1 MQNRLLPYIGGA
13 ILIVGILI
21 LSGILLTVLNV
32 QQKEETPQ
40 ETLSQVSKI
49 LLAPEVEAVL
59 DRKIAL
65 IRELLEDPVIVNEVK
80 KANQQHKD
88 ISLQEILKLDTR
100 WRSTEGIDEFIEPF
114 LTNEIAH
121 KLIEFQERHPGFS
134 EIFVVDMYGLNVG
147 QTNKT
152 TDYYQ
157 ADEDWW
163 IDAYN
168 SGKGK
173 ASHGAIE
180 FDESAQTEAISLY
193 IPVMDRINN
202 KAIGVIKAV
211 VSITAIK
218 MDL

>member
-65 IRELLEDPVIVNEVK
+65 IRELVEDPVIVNEVK

-163 IDAYN
+163 IGAYN

-173 ASHGAIE
+173 ASHGTIE

-193 IPVMDRINN
+193 IPVMDGINN

>member
-1 MQNRLLPYIGGA
+1 M
-13 ILIVGILI
+13 IVGILI

-65 IRELLEDPVIVNEVK
+65 IRELVEDPVIVNEVK

-163 IDAYN
+163 IGAYN

-173 ASHGAIE
+173 ASHGTIE

>member
-1 MQNRLLPYIGGA
+1 
-13 ILIVGILI
+13 
-21 LSGILLTVLNV
+21 
-32 QQKEETPQ
+32 
-40 ETLSQVSKI
+40 
-49 LLAPEVEAVL
+49 
-59 DRKIAL
+59 
-65 IRELLEDPVIVNEVK
+65 
-80 KANQQHKD
+80 
-88 ISLQEILKLDTR
+88 
-100 WRSTEGIDEFIEPF
+100 
-114 LTNEIAH
+114 
-121 KLIEFQERHPGFS
+121 
-134 EIFVVDMYGLNVG
+134 MYGLNAG

-163 IDAYN
+163 IGAYN

-173 ASHGAIE
+173 ASHGTIE

-193 IPVMDRINN
+193 IPVMDGINN

>member
-163 IDAYN
+163 IGAYN

-173 ASHGAIE
+173 ASHGTIE

>member
-65 IRELLEDPVIVNEVK
+65 IRELVEDPVIVNEVK

-134 EIFVVDMYGLNVG
+134 EIFVVDMYGLNAG

-163 IDAYN
+163 IGAYN

-173 ASHGAIE
+173 ASHGTIE

>member
-65 IRELLEDPVIVNEVK
+65 IRELVEDPVIVNEVK

-163 IDAYN
+163 IGAYN

>member
-1 MQNRLLPYIGGA
+1 M
-13 ILIVGILI
+13 IVGILI

-100 WRSTEGIDEFIEPF
+100 WRNTEGVDEFIEQF
-114 LTNEIAH
+114 LVNEIAH

-134 EIFVVDMYGLNVG
+134 EIFVVDMYGLNAG

-163 IDAYN
+163 IGAYN

-173 ASHGAIE
+173 ASHGTIE

-193 IPVMDRINN
+193 IPVMDGINN

>member
-65 IRELLEDPVIVNEVK
+65 IRELVEDPVIVNEVK

-134 EIFVVDMYGLNVG
+134 EIFVVDMYGLNAG

-163 IDAYN
+163 IGAYN

>member
-65 IRELLEDPVIVNEVK
+65 IRELVEDPVIVNEVK

-134 EIFVVDMYGLNVG
+134 EIFVVDMYGLNAG

-163 IDAYN
+163 IGAYN

-173 ASHGAIE
+173 ASHGTIE

-193 IPVMDRINN
+193 IPVMDGINN

>member
-21 LSGILLTVLNV
+21 LSGILLMVLNV

-65 IRELLEDPVIVNEVK
+65 IRELVEDPVIVNEVK

-134 EIFVVDMYGLNVG
+134 EIFVVDMYGLNAG

-163 IDAYN
+163 IGAYN

-173 ASHGAIE
+173 ASHGTIE

-193 IPVMDRINN
+193 IPVMDGINN

>member
-21 LSGILLTVLNV
+21 LSGILLMVLNV

-65 IRELLEDPVIVNEVK
+65 IRELVEDPVIVNEVK

-121 KLIEFQERHPGFS
+121 KLIEFQERHLGFS
-134 EIFVVDMYGLNVG
+134 EIFVVDMYGLNAG

-163 IDAYN
+163 IGAYN

-180 FDESAQTEAISLY
+180 FDERAQTEAISLY